1 GPSLFTD
8 VLQQLTP
15 FPSPRNL
22 PCAIAASLPV
32 EVMSAKSDLVS
43 GRAPR
48 PPRSGNAPRRRRLS
62 IRTHGTRPN
71 VQKSDVRDAAAATE
85 AAFLLPLLILFTV
98 FTIDVCSALFIK
110 EQLTF
115 AAYEGARAGIQR
127 DSTDADVRAA
137 VVDFLTQRDI
147 TFDANDAVVIS
158 PSFDTAETLEPVNV
172 TVRVRAGEN
181 LISPADLFGD
191 RWLRA
196 TVQLRKEFQNR
207 NQVTP

>member
-1 GPSLFTD
+1 
-8 VLQQLTP
+8 
-15 FPSPRNL
+15 
-22 PCAIAASLPV
+22 
-32 EVMSAKSDLVS
+32 
-43 GRAPR
+43 
-48 PPRSGNAPRRRRLS
+48 
-62 IRTHGTRPN
+62 
-71 VQKSDVRDAAAATE
+71 
-85 AAFLLPLLILFTV
+85 
-98 FTIDVCSALFIK
+98 K